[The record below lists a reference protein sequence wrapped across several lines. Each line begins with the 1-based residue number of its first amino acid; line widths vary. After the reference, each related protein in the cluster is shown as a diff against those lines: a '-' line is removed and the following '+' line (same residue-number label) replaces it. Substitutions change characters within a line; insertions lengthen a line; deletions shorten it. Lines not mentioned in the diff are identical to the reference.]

1 MNVFAKKSIA
11 NINMR
16 IKSRIKSRLRA
27 FSTLKCKQPIVIFQS
42 DDWGMVRSPEKKDFI
57 SNFGEPKI
65 WAYDQLESVAELELV
80 FQILSKYKDPND
92 NPPLIE
98 ANFIVS
104 NPDFEATKNNGYQSI
119 VLKPISQYTELIKK
133 WNEGIKGRL
142 FIPQYHGR
150 LHFNSDK
157 MLDMIQNDTES
168 KAIFDLHLHGGVN
181 NYNKGNWILH
191 SEYQK
196 WEDGSELPYNQLLQ
210 WIEGGRSDFFNAF
223 GYYPK
228 STIAPQYVF
237 TPSTAKAFAELG
249 FQTIQGTNMQVYKKN
264 EFKIIKNIPTG
275 STYYKG
281 LIASGRNVKFEPSRD
296 NTEWKYESVIK
307 KCVNFINKNIPV
319 IIDSHRINY
328 VGKFGE
334 EGREG
339 LDKLIGDL
347 IKRGCR
353 FLTSEEFSE
362 AVINNGYY
370 CEFGT
375 GKKRKIEFINNSKIM
390 QLLRNQLD

>member
-1 MNVFAKKSIA
+1 ME
-11 NINMR
+11 
-16 IKSRIKSRLRA
+16 IKRRIKSRLRTIT
-27 FSTLKCKQPIVIFQS
+27 TLKCKQPIVIFQS
-42 DDWGMVRSPEKKDFI
+42 DDWGMVRSPENNHFI

-65 WAYDQLESVAELELV
+65 WAYDQLESVEELELI
-80 FQILSKYKDPND
+80 FQLLSKYKDANN

-104 NPDFEATKNNGYQSI
+104 NPDFEATQENGYQSI
-119 VLKPISQYTELIKK
+119 ILKPISEYSELIKK
-133 WNEGIKGRL
+133 WNEGIKNRI

-157 MLDMIQNDTES
+157 MLSMIQNDIES
-168 KAIFDLHLHGGVN
+168 KALFDLHLHGGLN
-181 NYNKGNWILH
+181 NYKKGKWTLH

-210 WIEGGRSDFFNAF
+210 WIEEGLLDFFNAF

-237 TPSTAKAFAELG
+237 APTTAKAFAELG
-249 FQTIQGTNMQVYKKN
+249 FQVIQGTNMQTYKKDG
-264 EFKIIKNIPTG
+264 FKILRKIPTG
-275 STYYKG
+275 SRYYKG
-281 LIASGRNVKFEPSRD
+281 LIALGRNVKFEPSRD
-296 NTEWKYESVIK
+296 NDYWNYESAIK
-307 KCVNFINKNIPV
+307 KCRMLINKKIPV

-334 EGREG
+334 EGREA

-347 IKRGCR
+347 TKMDCR

-362 AVINNGYY
+362 AVINNGNY

-375 GKKRKIEFINNSKIM
+375 GKKRKIEFINNSKLM

>member
-1 MNVFAKKSIA
+1 MK
-11 NINMR
+11 

-42 DDWGMVRSPEKKDFI
+42 DDWGMVRAPENKDFI

-65 WAYDQLESVAELELV
+65 WAYDQLESEEELELI
-80 FQILSKYKDPND
+80 FQMLLKYKDAND

-104 NPDFEATKNNGYQSI
+104 NPDFEATKENGYQSI
-119 VLKPISQYTELIKK
+119 VLKSISQYSELNKK
-133 WNEGIKGRL
+133 WNEGVKRRI

-150 LHFNSDK
+150 LHFNYDK
-157 MLDMIQNDTES
+157 MLDMIQNDPES
-168 KAIFDLHLHGGVN
+168 KAIFDLQLHGGVN
-181 NYNKGNWILH
+181 NYNKGNWTLH
-191 SEYQK
+191 SEYQR
-196 WEDGSELPYNQLLQ
+196 WEDGTELPYNQLLQ
-210 WIEGGRSDFFNAF
+210 WIEVGISDFFNVF

-237 TPSTAKAFAELG
+237 TPTTARAFAELG
-249 FQTIQGTNMQVYKKN
+249 FQSIQGTNMQAYKKN
-264 EFKIIKNIPTG
+264 NLKRLKNIPTG

-281 LIASGRNVKFEPSRD
+281 LIASSRNIKFEPSRG
-296 NTEWKYESVIK
+296 NTDWKYESVIK
-307 KCVNFINKNIPV
+307 KCVNLINKKIPV

-334 EGREG
+334 EGRED

-362 AVINNGYY
+362 AVINNGHYS
-370 CEFGT
+370 EFGT
-375 GKKRKIEFINNSKIM
+375 GKKRKIEFINNSKII
-390 QLLRNQLD
+390 QLLRNRLN